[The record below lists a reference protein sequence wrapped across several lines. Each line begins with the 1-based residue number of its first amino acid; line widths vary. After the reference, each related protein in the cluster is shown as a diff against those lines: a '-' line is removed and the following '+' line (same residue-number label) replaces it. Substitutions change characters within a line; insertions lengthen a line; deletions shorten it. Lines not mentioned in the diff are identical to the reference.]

1 VSFSLVRCR
10 IVRPTLIALL
20 AAGAG
25 CTAPRAG
32 ALGGLP
38 ATRKL
43 PETSLPPGYRR
54 VVFRWDYRERV
65 FSGRG
70 TGVARIAPPDS
81 VRLDFFLENGAG
93 AGFVIL
99 IGDSL
104 ATPGDAPVGRYV
116 PPVPMLWAAL
126 GRITFTARDTTV
138 HVDGDTLRAEIGRDP
153 TWRIAF
159 GADQPVR
166 VERIIGGRIEDMVE
180 RTDSTRVVYRQ
191 PRNARML
198 SLTVTA
204 RYNEVAF
211 NEAIWRP

>member
-1 VSFSLVRCR
+1 MRFSPARFP
-10 IVRPTLIALL
+10 IVRLALTAIL
-20 AAGAG
+20 ALSAG

-32 ALGGLP
+32 ALGGAP
-38 ATRKL
+38 AVRKL

-65 FSGRG
+65 FTGRG
-70 TGVARIAPPDS
+70 NGVARIAPPDS

-99 IGDSL
+99 IGDKL
-104 ATPGDAPVGRYV
+104 MTPTDAPVGRYI

-126 GRITFTARDTTV
+126 GRITFTAPDTTV

-153 TWRIAF
+153 TWRITF

-166 VERIIGGRIEDMVE
+166 IERIIAGRIEDLVE

-191 PRNARML
+191 PRAARTL
-198 SLTVTA
+198 QLTVTA
-204 RYNEVAF
+204 RYKEAAF